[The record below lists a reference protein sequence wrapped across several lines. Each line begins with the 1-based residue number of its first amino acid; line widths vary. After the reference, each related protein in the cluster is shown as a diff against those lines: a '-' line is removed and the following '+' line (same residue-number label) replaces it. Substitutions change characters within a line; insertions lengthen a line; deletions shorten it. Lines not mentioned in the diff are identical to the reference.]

1 MDIFWEE
8 RKMILEGIFEI
19 EKENGEYEYIWICI
33 NINLKVKNNI
43 IWDFILRNGKLGN
56 LD

>member
-19 EKENGEYEYIWICI
+19 EKENGEYEYIWIRI